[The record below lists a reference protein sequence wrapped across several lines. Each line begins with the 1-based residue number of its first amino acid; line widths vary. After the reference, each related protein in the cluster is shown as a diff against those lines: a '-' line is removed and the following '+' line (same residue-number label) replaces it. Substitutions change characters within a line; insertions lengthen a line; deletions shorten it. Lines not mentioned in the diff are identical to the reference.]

1 MGNSD
6 VRADLVIRNGSVVDG
21 TGAAART
28 ADVVIEGDRII
39 SIEEGFDGT
48 ADREIDASGKVV
60 TPGFVDV
67 HTHLDAQLAWDPL
80 PTSSCWHGITSAV
93 LGNCGVT
100 FAPVGPGQREFLAEM
115 MESVEDIPREAILEG
130 LPWDWTTYGDYL
142 GWVDRIDKGINVGG
156 MVGHCALR
164 VAAMGDRS
172 MIEGSGTPDE
182 IARMCEMAEEAM
194 QAGALGISTSRTLG
208 HKVPDGRPVP
218 GTWAG
223 PDELLAFGDVLGR
236 VGHGLFEGAM
246 RLGERDDDALT
257 NTRAEVG
264 IMGEISRRSG
274 RPVSYGLVQSD
285 RRPDLYAKVIEFT
298 KEENAAGGLVRPQ
311 TTARGIG
318 IIYQLFNRTP
328 WDRAASWRELRGM
341 TRAERLAALRD
352 PEMRARLVAEGDE
365 TKIMFSPD
373 KMFILPAGPARYDC
387 KAEDSLAAHAANR
400 GVSPVEAFI
409 ELNLESEG
417 NVNLNVPIL
426 NHQLSAVEEMLDDEL
441 VTLGLADAGAHVGQ
455 IMDTSQPTFL
465 LTYWV
470 RERQRWT
477 LEEAVRR
484 LTSDTADLF
493 GFTDRGVLAAGKFAD
508 VNVIDFENLALPQP
522 EYVNDL
528 PNGAGRY
535 IQGASGYDYTIVN
548 GEIFMDH
555 GEHTG
560 NLTGRLIRSSGA
572 D

>member
-6 VRADLVIRNGSVVDG
+6 RRADLVIRNGTVVDG
-21 TGAAART
+21 TGAPAHQ
-28 ADVVIEGDRII
+28 ADVVIKGDRII
-39 SIEEGFDGT
+39 SIEQGFTGT

-80 PTSSCWHGITSAV
+80 PTSTCWHGITSAV

-100 FAPVGPGQREFLAEM
+100 FAPVEPGQHEFLAEM
-115 MESVEDIPREAILEG
+115 MESVEDIPRQAILEG

-142 GWVDRIDKGINVGG
+142 DWVDRIDKGINVGG
-156 MVGHCALR
+156 LVGHCALR
-164 VAAMGDRS
+164 VAAMGDRAMVES
-172 MIEGSGTPDE
+172 SGTPEE
-182 IARMCEMAEEAM
+182 IARMCEMAEEALD
-194 QAGALGISTSRTLG
+194 AGALGISTSRTLG

-236 VGHGLFEGAM
+236 AGHGLFEGAM
-246 RLGERDDDALT
+246 RLGERDNEELT
-257 NTRAEVG
+257 NTRAEVA

-285 RRPDLYAKVIEFT
+285 RRPDLYSKTIEFT
-298 KEENAAGGLVRPQ
+298 KEENATGGTVRPQ

-318 IIYQLFNRTP
+318 IIFQLFNRTP
-328 WDRAASWRELRGM
+328 WDRSESWRELRAM
-341 TRAERLAALRD
+341 DRPERLAALRD
-352 PEMRARLVAEGDE
+352 PEMRARLVADGDAA
-365 TKIMFSPD
+365 KLMFSPD
-373 KMFILPAGPARYDC
+373 KMFILPNGDARYDC
-387 KAEDSLAAHAANR
+387 KPEDSLATHAANR

-409 ELNLESEG
+409 ELNLENDG

-426 NHQLSAVEEMLDDEL
+426 NHQLSAVEEMLDDDL

-493 GFTDRGVLAAGKFAD
+493 GFTDRGVLAEGKFAD
-508 VNVIDFENLALPQP
+508 VNVIDFENLSLPQP

-535 IQGASGYDYTIVN
+535 IQGSSGYDYTIVN
-548 GEIFMDH
+548 GEVFMDH

-560 NLTGRLIRSSGA
+560 TLAGRLIRSS
-572 D
+572 